1 MKKPE
6 LLIGVGNFSS
16 TIAAVKNGAD
26 AIYFGIKGFNMRDLG
41 TNFTLKELKKIMQYL
56 HENKVKG
63 YLALNTVI
71 FEEELNKIKKI
82 IKKAKEAKV
91 DAIIASDLGVM
102 SLIKK
107 EKIPIIVSTQMSIAN
122 SLALEQIKK
131 LGAKKVVLARELD
144 LKQIK
149 SITKKAKK
157 IGIEIEV
164 FIHGAMCISVSGRCF
179 LSHELFGRSANRG
192 ECLQPCRRAFFP
204 SEKTLG
210 KNESSTHAQFLEEK
224 SARGIES
231 SVHAH
236 FLDGDKPNYEKKEL
250 EIRGNT
256 ILSAKDMKTLDFL
269 DKVVATG
276 VSSLKVEGRTKPS
289 DYVATV
295 TRTYREAL
303 DAIVKK
309 EFTKNKIKKW
319 NQELEKVYN
328 RKFSSGFYLKK
339 PTAKDITDI
348 EGSNQKQKRVHVGF
362 VKKYYA
368 KINVAEIQLTE
379 ALAVGDEIIIEG
391 VTTFLEQKVE
401 SMQIQHKEIKK
412 AKKGQFV
419 GLKVKERVRKND
431 NVFKLVERK

>member
-1 MKKPE
+1 
-6 LLIGVGNFSS
+6 
-16 TIAAVKNGAD
+16 
-26 AIYFGIKGFNMRDLG
+26 MRDLG
-41 TNFTLKELKKIMQYL
+41 TNFTLKELTKLMQYL

-71 FEEELNKIKKI
+71 FEEEFKKVEKI

-91 DAIIASDLGVM
+91 DAIIASDLGV
-102 SLIKK
+102 LAAIRK
-107 EKIPIIVSTQMSIAN
+107 EKIPIIVSTQQSIAN
-122 SLALEQIKK
+122 ELALKQMKK

-149 SITKKAKK
+149 KITKKAKK

-192 ECLQPCRRAFFP
+192 ECLQPCRRPFFLEEKSAHGKPSACEPIP

-210 KNESSTHAQFLEEK
+210 KNESSTHAF
-224 SARGIES
+224 
-231 SVHAH
+231 
-236 FLDGDKPNYEKKEL
+236 FLDGSPPNYEKKEL
-250 EIRGNT
+250 EIQGHT
-256 ILSAKDMKTLDFL
+256 ILSAKDMKTIDFL
-269 DKVVATG
+269 DKIIATG

-289 DYVATV
+289 DYVAIV
-295 TRTYREAL
+295 TRVYREAI
-303 DAIVKK
+303 DAIAKK
-309 EFTKNKIKKW
+309 EFTKSKIKKW
-319 NQELEKVYN
+319 NEELEKVYN

-339 PTAKDITDI
+339 PTEKDITDI
-348 EGSNQKQKRVHVGF
+348 EGSNQKQKRVHVAL

-368 KINVAEIQLTE
+368 KINVAEIQLIE
-379 ALAVGDEIIIEG
+379 DLEVGDEIIFEG

-401 SMQIQHKEIKK
+401 SMQIHHKEVKK

-431 NVFKLVERK
+431 NVFKLVERN